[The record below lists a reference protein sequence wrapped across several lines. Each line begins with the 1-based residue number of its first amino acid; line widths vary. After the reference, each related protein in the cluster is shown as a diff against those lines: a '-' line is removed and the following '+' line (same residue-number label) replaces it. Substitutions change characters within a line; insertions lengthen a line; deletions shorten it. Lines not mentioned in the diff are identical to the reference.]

1 MNINK
6 KQFKYNNADLFFC
19 QNYAEYSYSFNQ
31 EYLVEVAHEA
41 AKVAFFQAF
50 DINQRNIKSAFYEH
64 FIDVLGK
71 KITVDKMRIERIGSM
86 PAIYCPMSNSLVFI
100 KSGGSKCGKN
110 INASANGILPSQ
122 LGKKVQARIDNPHRS
137 LPTIT
142 PPKIYF
148 LLFRYDKDEKRFYC
162 ELSVPELVSNNKVIV
177 WRDRLITPYS
187 DFQYLFPGNAA
198 NDAEIFNYQEKR

>member
-1 MNINK
+1 MNK

-19 QNYAEYSYSFNQ
+19 QNSEVYFYSFNQ
-31 EYLVEVAHEA
+31 EYLTGMAHEA
-41 AKVAFFQAF
+41 AKIAFFQTF

-64 FIDVLGK
+64 FIDAIGK
-71 KITVDKMRIERIGSM
+71 KVIAKKMRIERIGSM

-100 KSGGSKCGKN
+100 KSGGNKCGKN
-110 INASANGILPSQ
+110 INASANDIVPSQ

-137 LPTIT
+137 LAAIT